1 MPQVLKTQTH
11 PKRISNALSYKYKY
25 KYKYKYYTRGH
36 GMRCKSVP
44 NEANVV
50 LEPLHSLWSRGVL
63 LQLERAQDDSKM
75 TQTCTK
81 GLKNAATRSPL
92 ETAQM
97 CVKRVINGH
106 QNAF

>member
-1 MPQVLKTQTH
+1 MGPGT
-11 PKRISNALSYKYKY
+11 
-25 KYKYKYYTRGH
+25 
-36 GMRCKSVP
+36 RCKSVP

-81 GLKNAATRSPL
+81 GLKNATIRSQL
-92 ETAQM
+92 ETTQM
-97 CVKRVINGH
+97 CIKRVINGH

>member
-1 MPQVLKTQTH
+1 MGPGT
-11 PKRISNALSYKYKY
+11 
-25 KYKYKYYTRGH
+25 
-36 GMRCKSVP
+36 RCKSVP

-63 LQLERAQDDSKM
+63 LQLERSQDNSKM

-81 GLKNAATRSPL
+81 GLKNATARSQL
-92 ETAQM
+92 ETAQICIKSVM
-97 CVKRVINGH
+97 NGH